1 MKLECVCCSWG
12 AQVLER
18 LVMLEFVG
26 LYLLVQELLMKLR
39 STQRKVPGQ
48 GPQNRASPSV
58 SEAQSTRHTRTRPPT
73 HKAPS
78 LQYIAW

>member
-18 LVMLEFVG
+18 LVMLEFMG

-39 STQRKVPGQ
+39 STVTAITCRQRLCSNQRYAGAV
-48 GPQNRASPSV
+48 
-58 SEAQSTRHTRTRPPT
+58 
-73 HKAPS
+73 
-78 LQYIAW
+78 YM

>member
-18 LVMLEFVG
+18 LVMLEFMG

-39 STQRKVPGQ
+39 STQWKVPGP
-48 GPQNRASPSV
+48 GPQNRTTAIL
-58 SEAQSTRHTRTRPPT
+58 RML
-73 HKAPS
+73 APRGT
-78 LQYIAW
+78 